1 MSFYEP
7 MKIAGPK
14 IILEDKPQTEVDVIR
29 RTRAI
34 EAIEDSGFEQKTF
47 ESTSSANTAGGALN
61 IPLPN
66 EDFEFGTQ
74 AEKASYDQA
83 TRVIE
88 QLESEGLCHPDW
100 RPSDERNTK
109 WMRYLTQLR
118 KDILKRQ

>member
-1 MSFYEP
+1 M
-7 MKIAGPK
+7 
-14 IILEDKPQTEVDVIR
+14 IR
-29 RTRAI
+29 RNRAI
-34 EAIEDSGFEQKTF
+34 EAIENSGFEQKTF
-47 ESTSSANTAGGALN
+47 ESSSSGGALN

-74 AEKASYDQA
+74 AEKSSYDQA

-100 RPSDERNTK
+100 RPSDERNAK
-109 WMRYLTQLR
+109 WLRYLTQLR